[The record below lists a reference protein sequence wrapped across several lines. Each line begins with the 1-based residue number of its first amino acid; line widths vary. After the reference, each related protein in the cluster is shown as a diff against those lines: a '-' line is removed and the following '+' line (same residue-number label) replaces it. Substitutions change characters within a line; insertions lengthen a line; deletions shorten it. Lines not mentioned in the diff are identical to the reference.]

1 MLSRQEA
8 QRGHDFTLFGK
19 NSVKQQ
25 VVDRL
30 RHVGEVPCGQM
41 MMMVMIMMIMMM
53 MMMMMMLLLMTLM
66 MILMPI
72 ILMMMMMMTMITRS
86 CQSQRTTS

>member
-41 MMMVMIMMIMMM
+41 MMMVMMVMIMMIMMIMMM
-53 MMMMMMLLLMTLM
+53 MMMLLMTLM

-72 ILMMMMMMTMITRS
+72 ILMMMMITRS